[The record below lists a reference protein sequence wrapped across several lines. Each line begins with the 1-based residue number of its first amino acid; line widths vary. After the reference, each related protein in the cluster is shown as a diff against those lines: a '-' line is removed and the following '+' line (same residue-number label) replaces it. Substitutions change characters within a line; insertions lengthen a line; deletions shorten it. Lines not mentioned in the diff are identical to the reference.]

1 MQRDGG
7 PGGAGGA
14 GNPTGGGFTG
24 PAQALEYAGPLV
36 YAYSGT
42 ISINDETKTMF
53 EFQTGSN
60 LIKAKFSFG
69 INLDVIYTS
78 KFIGYI
84 ITLND
89 SIVMKSI
96 MDDNVQEG
104 FDNDPCRLVLPPYTN
119 VKIEAITNS
128 ATDNET
134 YGVITG
140 RVYPRE

>member
-1 MQRDGG
+1 M
-7 PGGAGGA
+7 AILGGA
-14 GNPTGGGFTG
+14 GNPVAGSFTG
-24 PAQALEYAGPLV
+24 PAQALEYAGDLC

-42 ISINDETKTMF
+42 IVVNDDTVTMF
-53 EFQTGSN
+53 EFQSGSN

-69 INLDVIYTS
+69 INLSAMYTS

-96 MDDNVQEG
+96 LDDNTQEG

-119 VKIEAITNS
+119 VKIEAITDS

-140 RVYPRE
+140 RVFRNTD